1 MVALFGKY
9 FRNLRRS
16 LGKRIFLFTSTGL
29 ITLSALNCLATINT
43 PLEITLSQFRQ
54 VPCLTEEE
62 YSYYKGIINSLSYS
76 KKRALRA
83 FCSLPKLTAPEAIN
97 TLESLVFFPLGFDQ
111 VRLLEQFLALSGVTA
126 GDGWKFL
133 EQTSS
138 LEFTAIQ
145 AMGEFGQTDNLT
157 PEDVYSML
165 NSITLLEDSGRW
177 AVKALFSTQNLS
189 AAEAREGIEIIST
202 MSQKQHGAA
211 EQVCVLVRSS
221 PNRLVEMLQA
231 VSTLYDTDAANITAL
246 YTDKSL
252 SFEKALDW
260 LKDYFSHP
268 EASQETIYFTFSTP
282 EKTTLLKAFSE
293 ASDYLIWKINN
304 LHSVTNEFGSE
315 IGTGTLVRSSSEALW
330 KLFEKLHP
338 SAQRRYSK
346 PFQQAI
352 DTDRKYDASAA
363 LKQATALARKLTA
376 RDLTSANIY
385 ILLSRGSEL
394 YDSSFR
400 DILVP
405 VLIKRIQQL
414 FNANLLEFLIN
425 TDPENGFVSDFIVS
439 CAQKGKLTAFF
450 PTDPLEQRKIL
461 DLVTGSAFQNEQS
474 LILFS
479 ATFTTLLQKL
489 QPEVRTYLLEKIIAT
504 IRLPNSTFALQL
516 RVILQYYLEKHPGL
530 LSASDKKMLL
540 EVIKLYGT
548 VDLSSLVATDF
559 SRWKQDGRLKSLSIF
574 QHDDDGRA
582 SYLSNSRNLINHGYK
597 PRLSNTLNLLPKNSL
612 VAKQARELLEKE
624 KKKPGS
630 AIGSLYTLSVRTPL
644 IVEWHKDL
652 NDIELSHAV
661 AVYQDRITQI
671 QILKL
676 YIENNLEMFAQRG
689 HSYWRKEQL
698 LEPMQHLLDTGEIT
712 QHDIGSLNRFMSIGS
727 CGGIRVYTEL
737 NKLFDNTIDILATV
751 GTGKAVVN
759 DPYNQMLFEIIATA
773 EDTISW
779 KEIAQ
784 KSQSIFAEERGSD
797 YLLPGSLPA
806 ILHKMMDTRTSPK

>member
-1 MVALFGKY
+1 MYRFQFFRDYMVVLFCNNLKNLQRSLVKLFFLPTSVALIHF
-9 FRNLRRS
+9 
-16 LGKRIFLFTSTGL
+16 
-29 ITLSALNCLATINT
+29 SALNGLASVNT
-43 PLEITLSQFRQ
+43 PLEITLAQFKQ
-54 VPCLTEEE
+54 VPCLTEER
-62 YSYYKGIINSLSYS
+62 YSYYKGIIYSLSYP
-76 KKRALRA
+76 KMRALRA
-83 FCSLPKLTAPEAIN
+83 FCSLPDLKAAEAIDV
-97 TLESLVFFPLGFDQ
+97 LEKLVFFPLSFDQ
-111 VRLLEQFLALSGVTA
+111 ARFLEMFLSLSDVTID
-126 GDGWKFL
+126 DGWKFL
-133 EQTSS
+133 ELTSS

-157 PEDVYSML
+157 PEDVYAML
-165 NSITLLEDSGRW
+165 NSISLLEDSGRW
-177 AVKALFSTQNLS
+177 AVKALFSIQNLS
-189 AAEAREGIEIIST
+189 AAEARAGIEIIST

-221 PNRLVEMLQA
+221 PNRLVEILQV
-231 VSTLYDTDAANITAL
+231 VSTLNDTNATNIAAL
-246 YTDKSL
+246 YIDESL
-252 SFEKALDW
+252 TLGNALDW
-260 LKDYFSHP
+260 LKDYFSHS
-268 EASQETIYFTFSTP
+268 EASQETIYFTFSKP
-282 EKTTLLKAFSE
+282 RKTTLLNSFSD

-315 IGTGTLVRSSSEALW
+315 IGTGTLVQSSSETLRE
-330 KLFEKLHP
+330 LFEKLHP
-338 SAQRRYSK
+338 GAQRRYSK
-346 PFQQAI
+346 QFQQAI
-352 DTDRKYDASAA
+352 DTDRKYDAAAA
-363 LKQATALARKLTA
+363 LKQATALARTLTA

-405 VLIKRIQQL
+405 VLIKRIQQS

-489 QPEVRTYLLEKIIAT
+489 QPEVRTYLLKEIIKT
-504 IRLPNSTFALQL
+504 IKLPNSTFALQL
-516 RVILQYYLEKHPGL
+516 RVILQYYLEKYPGL
-530 LSASDKKMLL
+530 LSASDKEMLL
-540 EVIKLYGT
+540 EFFSLYGT
-548 VDLSSLVATDF
+548 VDLSPLVVTDF
-559 SRWKQDGRLKSLSIF
+559 SRWKQDGRLNSLSIF
-574 QHDDDGRA
+574 QHDDDGRS
-582 SYLSNSRNLINHGYK
+582 SYLSNSRNLIDHGYK
-597 PRLSNTLNLLPKNSL
+597 PRLSNTLNLLPQNSL

-624 KKKPGS
+624 KEKPGS

-661 AVYQDRITQI
+661 AVYQDRITQR
-671 QILKL
+671 QLLKL

-759 DPYNQMLFEIIATA
+759 DPYNQMLFEIIATT
-773 EDTISW
+773 EDTIGW
-779 KEIAQ
+779 EEIAQ

-806 ILHKMMDTRTSPK
+806 I